1 MADKKIT
8 RQLSIFINGK
18 EVKNSLG
25 AIGREIG
32 KVKRQ
37 LKEANDPKDIQKYK
51 KELSE
56 LRDRYSDVKDEIQDS
71 NDVLEVAR
79 GHWDNLLSGFLSG
92 DLKQAQE
99 GVLGLTN
106 NLKGTVKAAWAFF
119 TTPLGATLAT
129 LAGIAAITKM
139 WVGYNIELYKTTELT
154 RTLTG
159 LSGEAL
165 EELRDKVSGAA
176 KTFDLEYNEVLKAS
190 NAYAKQMKISHTE
203 AIDLI
208 TQGLARGANING
220 DFLDKLKQ
228 YPVQFKNAG
237 FSAQDF
243 IDIATQEVKGGVYS
257 DKLVDTLKEAD
268 LALKDMTKTQTDAL
282 ENAFGKKF
290 TEELAK
296 GIKAGE
302 ITTKEAIFRIIN
314 EADTLGLN
322 LQQKQQIISDVFKG
336 AGEDVGGFS
345 EIILQLNESFK
356 EQNKQLTENEAAT
369 LRLAE
374 ANQSVNSAM
383 ADLFDA
389 SQSGFPSMLKHIQA
403 VGKETFANLL
413 RGLKLAT
420 TSLRQMI
427 SVAKE
432 EGATAAANDV
442 VEDMKR
448 FDSSREDAIKYRL
461 ESTQKN
467 IDRVKKQLED
477 LSFTGKLL
485 GTDKTLQSQLSK
497 YIAYKDELLSIAS
510 DTSTRFK
517 DIEATY
523 INPDDP
529 VDDNNTSGGN
539 SDEKDDEEKLT
550 KEDKRILESKKK
562 LAEFLKEFE
571 EEQKIQ
577 KELEKL
583 EEDERAQ
590 EEELLRLEQKFLK
603 MEEEAGLTAEKE
615 AELSEK
621 DKELKKQLE
630 AAKLIE
636 VDKIK
641 KKYEDKRYADKQK
654 DLAKHAKLN
663 AKYHKKM
670 IDAENQLENARKAAL
685 DFGISNLKD
694 AFDKKT
700 GIYKALFVLEKA
712 LAVKDVINN
721 SAKSIAQITANTGIA
736 NAKAIAA
743 SPLTGGLPWTA
754 INTAI
759 ATKQIAATKLMAGI
773 QIASIAASTVKGF
786 KKGGYTGNKAL
797 YHDGQDGVV
806 GPAHVGEWYA
816 PKWMN
821 ESPKYAPMIQWL
833 EKERKSKTNKGFFNG
848 GHTAPE
854 EVPEYND
861 VPTVNNSSDTTN
873 SLLLVQVTRLNNLL
887 ENGIEASA
895 FIGDDKIQEFE
906 DRQKKLTNSRE
917 NAKVQ

>member
-8 RQLSIFINGK
+8 RQLSIYINGK
-18 EVKNSLG
+18 DVKNSLG
-25 AIGREIG
+25 AIGREIS
-32 KVKRQ
+32 KVKSQ

-56 LRDRYSDVKDEIQDS
+56 LRDRYADVKEEIRDS
-71 NDVLEVAR
+71 NDVLDEAK
-79 GHWDNLLSGFLSG
+79 GHFDNLLSGLLSG
-92 DLKQAQE
+92 NLNQAQE
-99 GVLGLTN
+99 G
-106 NLKGTVKAAWAFF
+106 LKGITTNIKGITKAAWAFI
-119 TTPLGATLAT
+119 TTPLGATLTT
-129 LAGIAAITKM
+129 LAGIAAITKL

-165 EELRDKVSGAA
+165 EELRDKVSGTA

-190 NAYAKQMKISHTE
+190 NSYAKQMKISHTE

-220 DFLDKLKQ
+220 DFLDKLKE

-268 LALKDMTKTQTDAL
+268 LALKEMTKTQTDAL

-296 GIKAGE
+296 GIKTGE

-448 FDSSREDAIKYRL
+448 FGSSKEDAIKYKL

-485 GTDKTLQSQLSK
+485 GSDKTLQSQLSK

-529 VDDNNTSGGN
+529 VVDNNTSGGN
-539 SDEKDDEEKLT
+539 SDEKDDEDKLT

-562 LAEFLKEFE
+562 LAEFLKEFD
-571 EEQKIQ
+571 EEQKILKQ
-577 KELEKL
+577 IKDL
-583 EEDERAQ
+583 EEDEAAQ
-590 EEELLRLEQKFLK
+590 LEEELRLEAKYAKL
-603 MEEEAGLTAEKE
+603 EADAFNEKE
-615 AELSEK
+615 LLTRLAEAKKTELQAIEDKYEKIKSDKDKKSKDAELKRDQEQA
-621 DKELKKQLE
+621 KKQLLE
-630 AAKLIE
+630 RRKLKNDIINGAIALAGEETRVGQALVAAKGVLAAKESLIQLGIIKTKAATAVAE
-636 VDKIK
+636 GTMATTVGAANTAKVGFPQNIPLLIGFAAQAVGIISAIK
-641 KKYEDKRYADKQK
+641 KATS
-654 DLAKHAKLN
+654 LAKSSSGFYQGGH
-663 AKYHKKM
+663 
-670 IDAENQLENARKAAL
+670 
-685 DFGISNLKD
+685 
-694 AFDKKT
+694 T
-700 GIYKALFVLEKA
+700 G
-712 LAVKDVINN
+712 D
-721 SAKSIAQITANTGIA
+721 
-736 NAKAIAA
+736 KAI
-743 SPLTGGLPWTA
+743 
-754 INTAI
+754 
-759 ATKQIAATKLMAGI
+759 
-773 QIASIAASTVKGF
+773 
-786 KKGGYTGNKAL
+786 Y
-797 YHDGQDGVV
+797 YDQDGAVTGVV
-806 GPAHVGEWYA
+806 HDKEWVA

-821 ESPKYAPMIQWL
+821 ENPKYAPMIQWL
-833 EKERKSKTNKGFFNG
+833 EKERKSQTNKGFFNG
-848 GHTAPE
+848 GHTTPE
-854 EVPEYND
+854 EVPEFND
-861 VPTVNNSSDTTN
+861 VPTTN
-873 SLLLVQVTRLNNLL
+873 IDNGGSNTLLTSLLNRLINLL

-895 FIGDDKIQEFE
+895 LIGDDKIQEFE